1 MVSGRQEKRSSPARV
16 GDLLDSVLGRLGL
29 RKRIKENEV
38 FLVWEEAVGETVARN
53 CRPKSITEGIMVIE
67 TKDNVWMQE
76 LSMLRQGIVEKIN
89 ELLGWD
95 AVRELRFRI
104 GPLDREPLRA
114 SIPHK
119 KKPEHPPEK
128 LDLQTEREMEEALAG
143 IEDEELKAALRS
155 MMTRGVKR
163 EKK

>member
-53 CRPKSITEGIMVIE
+53 VIE